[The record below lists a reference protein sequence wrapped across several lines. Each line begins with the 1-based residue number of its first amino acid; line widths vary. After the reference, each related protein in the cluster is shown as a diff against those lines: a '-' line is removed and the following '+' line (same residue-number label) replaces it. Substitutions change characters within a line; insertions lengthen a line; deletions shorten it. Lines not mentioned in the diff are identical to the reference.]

1 MQVRHMS
8 NLHNHGNGGFER
20 EDLGAK
26 PIIAFV
32 VTVIV
37 LGVFVYY
44 AIWGMF
50 RVLDKQITKD
60 QQSRSPLV
68 QVQTDTRGVRAEQI
82 NAFPEPRLE
91 DNERTEIND
100 TRYAEEVRLNS
111 SGWVDQSAGVAHIP
125 ITQAM
130 QLIAQRGLPTTP
142 QAGTAPPSIVNTG
155 REAAVKSDTSSSPK
169 HPAKKKG
176 K

>member
-1 MQVRHMS
+1 M
-8 NLHNHGNGGFER
+8 NDLHNHGNGGFER

-111 SGWVDQSAGVAHIP
+111 SGWVDQGAGVAHIP
-125 ITQAM
+125 IERAM
-130 QLIAQRGLPTTP
+130 QLTLERGLPEVGASQTRLQLMQARPKANQAPREPSATP
-142 QAGTAPPSIVNTG
+142 P
-155 REAAVKSDTSSSPK
+155 
-169 HPAKKKG
+169 
-176 K
+176 